1 MSIEQHIIEGPL
13 PPADLWNPAG
23 AGAVVTFEGVVRP
36 TEEGHA
42 LQGIEYE
49 VYEPMT
55 SRQMRRLADDVFTR
69 FGLVALHVEHSV
81 GYVAVGASSF
91 RLRTA
96 APHRKEALAAQDT
109 YIDRMKRDVPIWKH
123 PVWDNAPPR
132 RLAEPA
138 KGLS

>member
-1 MSIEQHIIEGPL
+1 MTIDHRIIEGPL
-13 PPADLWNPAG
+13 PPADAWHPAG

-49 VYEPMT
+49 IYEPMT
-55 SRQMRRLADDVFTR
+55 SRQMHRLAADVFNR

-81 GYVAVGASSF
+81 GYVAVGACSF

-96 APHRKEALAAQDT
+96 APHRKEALAAQDA

-123 PVWDNAPPR
+123 PVWQNAPR
-132 RLAEPA
+132 SRLAEPA
-138 KGLS
+138 KGVS